1 MSENKSPLKYINIG
15 EIETFT
21 KTISEYD
28 VYGFA
33 GIVGDFYGVHLDE
46 EFAKKTQY
54 GTRIAQGALSVGLIS
69 TVMGYMAK
77 RFPLPGAVSYR
88 YDIKFVKPV
97 FIGDTITA
105 KLELAEK
112 EEDKRRCIF
121 KASCVNQRGEVVAE
135 GKTYMKVL
143 LTEAI

>member
-1 MSENKSPLKYINIG
+1 MSENKSPLSYINIG
-15 EIETFT
+15 ETETFT

-69 TVMGYMAK
+69 TVMGYMAR
-77 RFPLPGAVSYR
+77 RFPPPGAVSYR

-112 EEDKRRCIF
+112 EEEKRRCIF
-121 KASCVNQRGEVVAE
+121 KAYCVNQHGEVVAE

-143 LTEAI
+143 VTEAS